1 MNKQGDKNMKEAK
14 CLLCKLPGAKV
25 TDHIESN
32 VGLRI
37 GQERC
42 QGRKGVRALTIELRE
57 GLF

>member
-1 MNKQGDKNMKEAK
+1 MKEAK